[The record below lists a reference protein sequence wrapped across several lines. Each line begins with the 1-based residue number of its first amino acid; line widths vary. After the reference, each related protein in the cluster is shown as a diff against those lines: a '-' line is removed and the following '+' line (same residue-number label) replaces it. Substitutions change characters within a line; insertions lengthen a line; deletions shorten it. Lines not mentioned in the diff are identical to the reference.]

1 MNIEEM
7 KDWDILVYLRENRN
21 WMVQSHYDRDDIERL
36 FDIKFNSDE
45 DWLDFT
51 VFACDSFDNCKEVI
65 MSTIVSCYE
74 DYKQIN

>member
-1 MNIEEM
+1 
-7 KDWDILVYLRENRN
+7 
-21 WMVQSHYDRDDIERL
+21 MVQSHYDRDDIERL

-65 MSTIVSCYE
+65 MSTIVDCYI
-74 DYKQIN
+74 K